1 MVDGIVPKLIG
12 GAQKKPDLKNPNS
25 ENPANIRIDFKPQD
39 AANAAGQSVAKGAS
53 TGTAAV
59 GITGSVSGEISG
71 IEMGVKGL
79 TIEHKS
85 TDYENG
91 VATGTT
97 TYQYGEQK
105 TNEDDPVS
113 QFKKLDKDGD
123 LKVSAQEYTDNIV
136 EEYVKN
142 GHQLPSGYDNIA
154 EFINAKYTEFLQ
166 YAGEDASMNIDEFRN
181 MLIGRLTSINN
192 ASKSE
197 TSSTPPDDSSYTS
210 EEVPPLTPPDEPL
223 APEDTTT
230 PKQPNNTPAPEKT
243 ISEKGELKNLKE

>member
-1 MVDGIVPKLIG
+1 MVDGIDPKLING
-12 GAQKKPDLKNPNS
+12 GAIPKPNLQKG
-25 ENPANIRIDFKPQD
+25 ENTSDKTQTTIWDK
-39 AANAAGQSVAKGAS
+39 AANAAGQNIANGASAGTTAVAK
-53 TGTAAV
+53 
-59 GITGSVSGEISG
+59 TGSVSGDVGMG
-71 IEMGVKGL
+71 IQGFTV
-79 TIEHKS
+79 EHTS
-85 TDYENG
+85 TAYEYENG
-91 VATGTT
+91 VASGTT
-97 TYQYGEQK
+97 IYQYEEQK
-105 TNEDDPVS
+105 TNEEDPVS
-113 QFKKLDKDGD
+113 QFKKLDKDED

-142 GHQLPSGYDNIA
+142 GHQLPSQYDNIA
-154 EFINAKYTEFLQ
+154 EFINDKYQEFLN

>member
-1 MVDGIVPKLIG
+1 MVDGIDPKLING
-12 GAQKKPDLKNPNS
+12 GAIPKPNLQKG
-25 ENPANIRIDFKPQD
+25 ENTSDKTQTTIWDK
-39 AANAAGQSVAKGAS
+39 AANAAGQNIANGASAGTTAVAK
-53 TGTAAV
+53 
-59 GITGSVSGEISG
+59 TGSVSGDV
-71 IEMGVKGL
+71 EMGVQGF
-79 TIEHKS
+79 TVEYTS
-85 TDYENG
+85 TNYENG
-91 VATGTT
+91 VASGTT

-105 TNEDDPVS
+105 TNEEDPVS
-113 QFKKLDKDGD
+113 QFKKLDKDED

-142 GHQLPSGYDNIA
+142 NHQLPSQYDNIA
-154 EFINAKYTEFLQ
+154 EFINDKYQEFLQ

-181 MLIGRLTSINN
+181 MLIGRLTNINN

-197 TSSTPPDDSSYTS
+197 TSS
-210 EEVPPLTPPDEPL
+210 TPPDEPL